1 MSRTLLDSSAILN
14 LFRVRGK
21 AAMPILAQSST
32 LSLTPYEIGNALRTE
47 AYLRR
52 TTTPEKAERA
62 LTDIMLLLGLTEI
75 IHPDPR
81 EAAETLRIAGKNSLT
96 YYDASYLHTAMK
108 GQGLATEDSRLAE
121 AAKREGILILT
132 ASQLSSS

>member
-1 MSRTLLDSSAILN
+1 MSRILLDSSAILN
-14 LFRVRGK
+14 LFRVSGK

-32 LSLTPYEIGNALRTE
+32 LSLASYEIGNALRTE

-75 IHPDPR
+75 IHPDPTD
-81 EAAETLRIAGKNSLT
+81 AAETLRIAGKDSLT
-96 YYDASYLHTAMK
+96 YYDASYLHAAMK
-108 GQGLATEDSRLAE
+108 GHSLATEDSRLAD
-121 AAKREGILILT
+121 AAKREGIQTLT
-132 ASQLSSS
+132 ASQLSSR

>member
-14 LFRVRGK
+14 LFRVSGK

-32 LSLTPYEIGNALRTE
+32 LSLASYEIGNALRTE

-75 IHPDPR
+75 IHPDPTD
-81 EAAETLRIAGKNSLT
+81 AAETLRIAGKDSLT
-96 YYDASYLHTAMK
+96 YYDASYLHAAMK
-108 GQGLATEDSRLAE
+108 GRSLATEDSRLAE
-121 AAKREGILILT
+121 AAKREGIHTLT
-132 ASQLSSS
+132 ASQLSSR